1 LQTKESCLDVFAGSK
16 SSAFTHIWICK
27 FPSGYTIGGNGNG
40 IHQRRDMHN
49 EQIRAHFAKV
59 FAHFW
64 NILWLV
70 AGCAL
75 AAFAIKI
82 FFIPNNLI
90 DGGTVGLAMIL
101 SRLIGV
107 QWLPVLIVFFTLPF
121 VVFASKVIG
130 RMFVISTIIAVS
142 AFAAC
147 LFIIPHL
154 FHTPFYGDA
163 IEVVVIGGGILG
175 VGIGIIIRCGGCL
188 DGTEIL
194 GLIAN
199 RRWGFTVG
207 QIVFFCNI
215 IVFSTAGL
223 VFQAWHPP
231 LMSLITYIVVA
242 RVLDFVLV
250 GLDETKSVLVI
261 SSKYKDIEKAVMH
274 ELGIGLTVMYGRGG
288 FSGESREILYIITE
302 RLRLTELKELIYSI
316 DPMAFIAIESLHEVS
331 SGRNRGKAFRKKKP
345 SKRRLLFQSE

>member
-1 LQTKESCLDVFAGSK
+1 ML
-16 SSAFTHIWICK
+16 
-27 FPSGYTIGGNGNG
+27 
-40 IHQRRDMHN
+40 
-49 EQIRAHFAKV
+49 
-59 FAHFW
+59 
-64 NILWLV
+64 
-70 AGCAL
+70 GCAI

-101 SRLIGV
+101 GRIVGIE
-107 QWLPVLIVFFTLPF
+107 WLPVFIVLFTLPF

-130 RMFVISTIIAVS
+130 RLFVLNTMIAIASFAISLA
-142 AFAAC
+142 
-147 LFIIPHL
+147 LIPHL
-154 FHTPFYGDA
+154 FHTPFHGEA
-163 IEVVVIGGGILG
+163 LEVVVIGGGILG
-175 VGIGIIIRCGGCL
+175 VGIGIIIRGGGCL

-199 RRWGFTVG
+199 RRLGFTVG

-215 IVFSTAGL
+215 IVFSMAGL
-223 VFQAWHPP
+223 VFKEWHPP
-231 LMSLITYIVVA
+231 LMSMITFIVVA

-261 SSKYKDIEKAVMH
+261 SSKYHEVEKAVMH

-288 FSGESREILYIITE
+288 FSGESREILYIIIE
-302 RLRLTELKELIYSI
+302 RLRLAELKELIYSI

-331 SGRNRGKAFRKKKP
+331 SGRNRGKPFRRQQTVKKHLP
-345 SKRRLLFQSE
+345 SLPK